1 MKSAPMQQYGEWDRN
16 TATLYTSAWKMD
28 TNSKEME
35 NPMQEC
41 PDSDAAV
48 GNAGGGSSSEKRED
62 SLSRPSPDYITID
75 KNAKP
80 NERYAYG
87 DTHSEWFCSW
97 CKEEWTSM
105 EDYVFCEHC
114 GMEQT
119 RIIVTGYW
127 IFKPDGT
134 KDYFQEI

>member
-1 MKSAPMQQYGEWDRN
+1 MMTIKQFWNKVNCWGTKPMDRN
-16 TATLYTSAWKMD
+16 TSTLYTSAWKMD

-62 SLSRPSPDYITID
+62 SLPRPSPGYV
-75 KNAKP
+75 
-80 NERYAYG
+80 
-87 DTHSEWFCSW
+87 HSEWFCAV
-97 CKEEWTSM
+97 CHEEHIPGQLN
-105 EDYVFCEHC
+105 CPHC
-114 GMEQT
+114 GQYL
-119 RIIVTGYW
+119 IVNIRGYW
-127 IFKPDGT
+127 ISKSNGT